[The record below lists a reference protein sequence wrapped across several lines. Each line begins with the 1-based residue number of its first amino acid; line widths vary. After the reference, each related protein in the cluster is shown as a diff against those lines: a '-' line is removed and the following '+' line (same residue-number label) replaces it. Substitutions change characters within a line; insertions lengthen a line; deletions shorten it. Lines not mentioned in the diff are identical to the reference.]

1 MLNAAKIR
9 GSVRYLSLL
18 YHHVGPDRPGIYPEL
33 SIAPDLFERQIA
45 WLARHG
51 YTGIR
56 PAQWLDWLRTGAP
69 LPRKPVLITFDD
81 AYADIAEFALPTLR
95 RYGFGAST
103 FVVTSRIGSTN
114 IWDEQQGYATLPLM
128 TAAQIREWATQGIE
142 FGAHSRTHPHLPQL
156 DQAVLADE
164 IVGSRDELTR
174 LLGAPVTSFAYPFG
188 EYNDDAR
195 SIVAANYGLGFSCLG
210 GFNRATTDPHL
221 LRRIYLKS
229 GHSMLVFALIM
240 RLGGLQRVEG
250 WRIRLALRTRLKHA
264 LGIRTS

>member
-1 MLNAAKIR
+1 ML
-9 GSVRYLSLL
+9 SVDKAPSAMRCLSLL
-18 YHHVGPDRPGIYPEL
+18 YHHVGPHRPGIYPEL
-33 SIAPDLFERQIA
+33 SMSPDLFQRQIA

-56 PAQWLDWLRTGAP
+56 PAQWLDWLHTNAP

-81 AYADIAEFALPTLR
+81 AYADIAEFALPTLQH
-95 RYGFGAST
+95 YSFGASI

-114 IWDEQQGYATLPLM
+114 NWDEQQGYATLPIM
-128 TAAQIREWATQGIE
+128 TADQIREWSTLGIE

-156 DQAVLADE
+156 APAALVDE

-188 EYNDDAR
+188 EYNDAAR
-195 SIVAANYGLGFSCLG
+195 SVVAANYGLGFSILG
-210 GFNRATTDPHL
+210 GFNYAATDPHL

-229 GHSMLVFALIM
+229 SHSMPAFALIM
-240 RLGGLQRVEG
+240 RLGGLQRLEN
-250 WRIRLALRTRLKHA
+250 WRIRLALRTRLKRA
-264 LGIRTS
+264 LGIRAS